1 MVRAFSV
8 WGSDVVRRLVAVL
21 LCGALF
27 VSSAAAQREPTTE
40 PAAKSEPDTLEELFK
55 QLDLFGAWASDCTR
69 GPSPANPHVS
79 ITAPSEGLVV
89 EMHDI
94 GPGYAANQY
103 SVLSAQPMSG
113 DRLQVEMLF
122 QPGTQI
128 EERQTLVFLVRDGT
142 RRTLFNQPQ
151 GGEPRVKDG
160 VVVGRS
166 IKTPTL
172 RKCK

>member
-1 MVRAFSV
+1 MVRLFSV
-8 WGSDVVRRLVAVL
+8 WGSDVVRLLVAVFV
-21 LCGALF
+21 CGALF
-27 VSSAAAQREPTTE
+27 VLPAAAQREPTTE

-55 QLDLFGAWASDCTR
+55 QLDLFGAWATDCTR

-79 ITAPSEGLVV
+79 ITTPSEGLVV

-103 SVLSAQPMSG
+103 SVLSGQQMSG
-113 DRLQVEMLF
+113 SRVQVEMLF

-160 VVVGRS
+160 VVVGRG

-172 RKCK
+172 KKCG

>member
-1 MVRAFSV
+1 MVRPV
-8 WGSDVVRRLVAVL
+8 LVQGSDVVRLPVAVF
-21 LCGALF
+21 LCGLLF
-27 VSSAAAQREPTTE
+27 VSSAAAQREPTNE
-40 PAAKSEPDTLEELFK
+40 PAAKPEPDTLEELFK

-113 DRLQVEMLF
+113 NRLQVDMLF
-122 QPGTQI
+122 QPGSPL
-128 EERQTLVFLVRDGT
+128 EERQTLIFLVRDGT

-160 VVVGRS
+160 VVVGRGF
-166 IKTPTL
+166 KTPTL
-172 RKCK
+172 KKCK

>member
-1 MVRAFSV
+1 MVRL
-8 WGSDVVRRLVAVL
+8 LVAVL

-27 VSSAAAQREPTTE
+27 VLPAAAQREPTNE
-40 PAAKSEPDTLEELFK
+40 PAAKSEPDTLEDLFK

-103 SVLSAQPMSG
+103 SVLSAQQMSG
-113 DRLQVEMLF
+113 NRVQVDMLF

-128 EERQTLVFLVRDGT
+128 EERQTLVFLVRAGT

-151 GGEPRVKDG
+151 AGEPRVKDG
-160 VVVGRS
+160 VVVGRG

-172 RKCK
+172 KKCG